1 MNLAAGSKPEPI
13 VRELSRELT
22 LSNRVVVEL
31 ERLIVESHLE
41 TGARLPS
48 ERELAAQ
55 FGVSRTVVREAMRAL
70 GAKGLVTIANGRGTV
85 VQAPTA
91 LSAAE
96 SMSLLLR
103 MQPGGF
109 DYEKVVEVRRVLET
123 HIAVLAAE
131 RRTKADIASMEA
143 ILREAEQKLD
153 DPDAFVEEDIA
164 FHRALAAATHNEIF
178 LVILESIS
186 QMLIDGRRLALRVP
200 GTPARS
206 IEYHRRILDAVRLG
220 RPNVARTAM
229 DSHMDEARA
238 TLHSAVAAA
247 AEQQ

>member
-1 MNLAAGSKPEPI
+1 MNLAASSRPEPI
-13 VRELSRELT
+13 VRELAREAT
-22 LSNRVVVEL
+22 LSDRVVVEL
-31 ERLIVESHLE
+31 ERLIVDSHLE
-41 TGARLPS
+41 AGARLPS

-70 GAKGLVTIANGRGTV
+70 GAKGLVVITNGRGTL

-91 LSAAE
+91 QSAAE
-96 SMSLLLR
+96 SMSRLLK

-131 RRTKADIASMEA
+131 RRTPADIESMES

-164 FHRALAAATHNEIF
+164 FHRALAAATQNEMF
-178 LVILESIS
+178 LLILESIS
-186 QMLIDGRRLALRVP
+186 QLLVEGRRLALRIP

-206 IEYHRRILDAVRLG
+206 ITYHRRIFDAVRLG
-220 RPNVARTAM
+220 RPNAARSAM
-229 DSHMDEARA
+229 DSHMDEARE
-238 TLHSAVAAA
+238 TLQHAMDEARNA
-247 AEQQ
+247 